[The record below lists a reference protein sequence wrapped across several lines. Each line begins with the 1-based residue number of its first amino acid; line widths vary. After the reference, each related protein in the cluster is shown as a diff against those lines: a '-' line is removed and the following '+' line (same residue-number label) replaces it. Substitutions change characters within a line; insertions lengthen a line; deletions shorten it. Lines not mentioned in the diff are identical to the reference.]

1 MKVLSSLIT
10 VFVGVVG
17 VAAVEELLFHYDFT
31 GREDFVAS
39 GGYSFDPFPYNWT
52 YTTVTEEEWN
62 AMSTNEFKQYKAIIL
77 GDPISTD
84 PEDLD
89 IIMGNRK
96 TWGDAISGNVILI
109 GTDTSNHYSNA
120 QELMTNGIAFAATG
134 KGTGLYFSLSKYYG
148 DRNQTAVPILD
159 IFGAFQVRGDLNSE
173 QLENCYDNVH
183 IVAESPV
190 LTNITDKVLS
200 NWSCSVHE
208 AFVDYPSTGSQS
220 FVPLAIAEDVPGAGS
235 REFSD
240 GTHGIPY
247 ILVRGASPIGC
258 GNGRLDPGEECDDGN
273 TKDGDGCNSACR
285 FENGAQGQT
294 KKSAAGPVVGGVLG
308 GVIGA
313 AALAGLGFLAVTKT
327 LWGAK
332 AAAAVG
338 ISSGAGAGGGGGASG
353 AAGASGAMYVP
364 TGLEGK
370 AAAAAAGYVPTGLE
384 GKAAATATGYIP
396 GVTEKAAASVAHSAG
411 QAAHGAAQAT
421 QGLSAIPPPMDG
433 GATATSAAFA
443 PPVADPT
450 GGAAFTSAAAGAGT
464 GVGTGA
470 GASTAVA
477 GASTAGAMGPAAGV
491 SSVGA
496 MGPAAGAGAMAPAAG
511 AGAVSGTTAAFAPTA
526 ATGGGLTAGGIA
538 GTSIAAGFVGFIGT
552 LFGRKRKQDKE
563 QTAGMPVPPMAPAD
577 PSLQYYHP
585 QPYYPQQPQQYY
597 PQPQQPQ
604 QAYYPTPEGQQ
615 PMFAPPIPAP
625 MSGFDEKEIK
635 SNGTA
640 PNGALSVGVQEIVP
654 TPSPESR
661 AEPLAGD
668 EIMPITEQPYIPPPM
683 HPQTT
688 TWIQDKAIDAGE
700 IAPIPPIAT
709 SVQESVYAP
718 PPPGPEDM
726 VSPVSPISEMPVLP
740 PPPPSDPSAQPPSS
754 H

>member
-1 MKVLSSLIT
+1 MKAVATLLAT
-10 VFVGVVG
+10 VFVGTVG

-31 GREDFVAS
+31 GREDFVAE
-39 GGYSFDPFPYNWT
+39 GGYSFDPFPYKWT
-52 YTTVTEEEWN
+52 YDTVTEVEWN
-62 AMSTNEFKQYKAIIL
+62 AMTTDDFKKYKAIII

-96 TWGDAISGNVILI
+96 TWGAAISGNVILI

-120 QELMTNGIAFAATG
+120 QELITNGIAFAATG

-159 IFGAFQVRGDLNSE
+159 IFGEFEVRGDLNSE
-173 QLENCYDNVH
+173 QLDNCYDDVH

-200 NWSCSVHE
+200 NWTCSVHE
-208 AFVDYPSTGSQS
+208 AFVTYPSTGEQS
-220 FVPLAIAEDVPGAGS
+220 FVPLAIAENVPGSGS

-240 GTHGIPY
+240 GTRGIPY

-273 TKDGDGCNSACR
+273 TRDGDGCNSACR
-285 FENGAQGQT
+285 FESGAQG

-327 LWGAK
+327 MWGAK

-338 ISSGAGAGGGGGASG
+338 ISSAGGAGGGGASG
-353 AAGASGAMYVP
+353 AAGATGAMYVP
-364 TGLEGK
+364 TGLESK

-384 GKAAATATGYIP
+384 AKAAASATGYVP
-396 GVTEKAAASVAHSAG
+396 GVTEKAAASIAQSAG

-421 QGLSAIPPPMDG
+421 SGLSAIPPPMDG
-433 GATATSAAFA
+433 GATAASSAFA
-443 PPVADPT
+443 PPIADPT
-450 GGAAFTSAAAGAGT
+450 GGAALASAAAGAGT
-464 GVGTGA
+464 GAGTSAGA
-470 GASTAVA
+470 GASTAMV
-477 GASTAGAMGPAAGV
+477 GASSAGAMGPAAGV
-491 SSVGA
+491 GSVGA
-496 MGPAAGAGAMAPAAG
+496 MAPTAG

-526 ATGGGLTAGGIA
+526 ATGGGLAAGPTA
-538 GTSIAAGFVGFIGT
+538 GTSIAAGFVGTIT
-552 LFGRKRKQDKE
+552 ALFGRRKKNKDE
-563 QTAGMPVPPMAPAD
+563 TAGMPVPPMAPTD
-577 PSLQYYHP
+577 PSLQYY
-585 QPYYPQQPQQYY
+585 PQQPY
-597 PQPQQPQ
+597 PQQPQ
-604 QAYYPTPEGQQ
+604 QAYYPQGQQ

-635 SNGTA
+635 SA
-640 PNGALSVGVQEIVP
+640 EAYPNGGLSVGVQEVVP
-654 TPSPESR
+654 TPSPTVHPD
-661 AEPLAGD
+661 PLSGD
-668 EIMPITEQPYIPPPM
+668 EIMLVSEQPYIPPPGP
-683 HPQTT
+683 PQA
-688 TWIQDKAIDAGE
+688 TWIHDKAIDAGE
-700 IAPIPPIAT
+700 IPPPVAPIRT

-718 PPPGPEDM
+718 NPPSIPEGSVEP
-726 VSPVSPISEMPVLP
+726 VSPVTEMPVMEQPFIP
-740 PPPPSDPSAQPPSS
+740 PPPPSAPSAQPPTG